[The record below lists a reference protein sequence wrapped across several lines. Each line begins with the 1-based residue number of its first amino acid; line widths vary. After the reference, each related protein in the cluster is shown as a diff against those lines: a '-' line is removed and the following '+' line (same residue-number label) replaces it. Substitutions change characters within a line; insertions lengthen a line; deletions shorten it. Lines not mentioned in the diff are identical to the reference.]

1 MIEVP
6 AAMTISGTL
15 ACGRER
21 RDRERAR
28 RDAEAGEEVDLV
40 VDDQLLRERLV
51 LSGTAPSSL
60 TMTSIFLPA
69 TVSPFC
75 SM

>member
-6 AAMTISGTL
+6 AAMTSSTTL
-15 ACGRER
+15 ASVASG
-21 RDRERAR
+21 A
-28 RDAEAGEEVDLV
+28 AASAAGVTPKPAMTLT
-40 VDDQLLRERLV
+40 LSLTISSWAMRLV

-60 TMTSIFLPA
+60 RITSIFLPA

-75 SM
+75 VM